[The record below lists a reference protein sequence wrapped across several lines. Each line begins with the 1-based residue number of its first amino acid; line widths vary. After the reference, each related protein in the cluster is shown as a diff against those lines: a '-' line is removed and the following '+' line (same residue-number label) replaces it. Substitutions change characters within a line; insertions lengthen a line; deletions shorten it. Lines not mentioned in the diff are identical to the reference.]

1 LIKRLILHV
10 GHTTLRGFRHSLILL
25 LLCSGLAP
33 LSNLTTYTFALD
45 TIPLNAVMIYLSY
58 KFYRH
63 PDEKNSKQLFR
74 FSLLYLPLV
83 MAFAIISK
91 SSAGPTKDKRE
102 QEATL
107 IKRSIIPASERS
119 KKRRETV

>member
-1 LIKRLILHV
+1 MCVTDPVLCRR
-10 GHTTLRGFRHSLILL
+10 TTLRHSLILL

-63 PDEKNSKQLFR
+63 PDENNSKQLFR
-74 FSLLYLPLV
+74 FSLLYLPIV
-83 MAFAIISK
+83 MMFAIISK
-91 SSAGPTKDKRE
+91 TSAGPAKGKSV

-107 IKRSIIPASERS
+107 MTINRAIIPASERS
-119 KKRRETV
+119 KKKRVAE